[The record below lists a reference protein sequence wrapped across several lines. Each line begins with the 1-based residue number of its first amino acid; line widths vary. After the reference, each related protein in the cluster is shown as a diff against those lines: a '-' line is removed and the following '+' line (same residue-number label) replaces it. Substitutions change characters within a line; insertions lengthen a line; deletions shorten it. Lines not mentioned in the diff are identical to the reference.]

1 MTQGSRHSQN
11 ENEQTLNEVNKSS
24 GNYDA
29 ACVWLHLMLDELLLH

>member
-11 ENEQTLNEVNKSS
+11 ENGQTLNEVNKSS

-29 ACVWLHLMLDELLLH
+29 ACARLHLMLDELLLH